1 MAMQGIMGLLRNA
14 MPAART
20 KHTVLGLFSDAESA
34 ATAGDGLKSAGI
46 PDTDY
51 DFLTDAPYP
60 IGSLGERD
68 EPHRLYLYPFIG
80 ALLGLSSGIM
90 ITAMTQVAYPLV
102 TGGKPVLSLPPM
114 AIVCYEGTMLGAI
127 LFTVIGIVFESRL
140 PKFDL
145 GLYDDRITQG
155 FLGLRVNAEPERS
168 REVVQIMNAAG
179 AVDVKT
185 DQ

>member
-1 MAMQGIMGLLRNA
+1 MAMPGFLQQLRDVMYPPSRKQA
-14 MPAART
+14 I
-20 KHTVLGLFSDAESA
+20 LGLFQDAESA
-34 ATAGDGLKSAGI
+34 ATAGDALKDAGV

-51 DFLTDAPYP
+51 DFLTDSPYP
-60 IGSLGERD
+60 EGSLGER
-68 EPHRLYLYPFIG
+68 EEKHRLYLYPFIG

-140 PKFDL
+140 PKFQL

-155 FLGLRVNAEPERS
+155 FLGLRVNAEPEQRY
-168 REVVQIMNAAG
+168 EVIQIMNSAG
-179 AVDVKT
+179 AVEVKT